1 MDTPTPDDIASDVQQ
16 RSDTQLKRGLASRHM
31 QMIAIGGAIGTGLF
45 LASGATVAN
54 AGPGGA
60 LLAYAAIGLMVLLL
74 MQSLGE
80 MSAHQPVAG
89 SFQTFATKFISPSF
103 GFAMGWNYWF
113 NWAVTAAAAPMPMR
127 AKTSV
132 KGDCATASVLS
143 SAALSRLGS
152 VYGSSVP
159 MTAIAPM

>member
-1 MDTPTPDDIASDVQQ
+1 
-16 RSDTQLKRGLASRHM
+16 M

-89 SFQTFATKFISPSF
+89 SFQTFATKFISPSS
-103 GFAMGWNYWF
+103 G
-113 NWAVTAAAAPMPMR
+113 
-127 AKTSV
+127 
-132 KGDCATASVLS
+132 
-143 SAALSRLGS
+143 SRWGGTTGS
-152 VYGSSVP
+152 TGR
-159 MTAIAPM
+159 

>member
-60 LLAYAAIGLMVLLL
+60 SGAPLPPRASPGPAA
-74 MQSLGE
+74 SD
-80 MSAHQPVAG
+80 
-89 SFQTFATKFISPSF
+89 
-103 GFAMGWNYWF
+103 
-113 NWAVTAAAAPMPMR
+113 WALPGGAAE
-127 AKTSV
+127 
-132 KGDCATASVLS
+132 
-143 SAALSRLGS
+143 
-152 VYGSSVP
+152 
-159 MTAIAPM
+159 

>member
-1 MDTPTPDDIASDVQQ
+1 MATPTPDDIASDVRE
-16 RSDTQLKRGLASRHM
+16 RSNTALKRGLASRHM

-80 MSAHQPVAG
+80 MSAHSWHRASSWPIG
-89 SFQTFATKFISPSF
+89 SRPCRR
-103 GFAMGWNYWF
+103 GYGR
-113 NWAVTAAAAPMPMR
+113 WA
-127 AKTSV
+127 
-132 KGDCATASVLS
+132 S
-143 SAALSRLGS
+143 S
-152 VYGSSVP
+152 
-159 MTAIAPM
+159 

>member
-80 MSAHQPVAG
+80 MSALVPDLRDEVHFPVLWLRDGLELLVQLGGDGCRGPGGIRPRDGLLVPIGALVDMG
-89 SFQTFATKFISPSF
+89 SGVPGHRRGTQRPVGA
-103 GFAMGWNYWF
+103 
-113 NWAVTAAAAPMPMR
+113 
-127 AKTSV
+127 
-132 KGDCATASVLS
+132 
-143 SAALSRLGS
+143 RLW
-152 VYGSSVP
+152 
-159 MTAIAPM
+159 